1 MNLEY
6 LEKMKVKI
14 LKENSNQL
22 NIKYYGS
29 KRKN

>member
-6 LEKMKVKI
+6 LARMKARI

-29 KRKN
+29 TRKD